1 MTLKCICPQPTLE
14 NWRTVFM
21 TAAGFFVFGNTVFCV
36 FGTAKQQK
44 WNEPLA
50 MYENNLGLAY
60 SEAGAAEK
68 GQKDGGKPADT
79 SSKETWPRK
88 KAVL

>member
-1 MTLKCICPQPTLE
+1 
-14 NWRTVFM
+14 M

-68 GQKDGGKPADT
+68 GQGKKDAGMTGDGAKKDG
-79 SSKETWPRK
+79 WPLK

>member
-1 MTLKCICPQPTLE
+1 
-14 NWRTVFM
+14 M

-60 SEAGAAEK
+60 SETEK
-68 GQKDGGKPADT
+68 GQKDGGKASEKTAKDV
-79 SSKETWPRK
+79 SWARK

>member
-1 MTLKCICPQPTLE
+1 
-14 NWRTVFM
+14 M
-21 TAAGFFVFGNTVFCV
+21 TAAGFFVFGNTVFCI

-60 SEAGAAEK
+60 SDGGAAEK
-68 GQKDGGKPADT
+68 GQKRDGQKGAGGDSPAAEAAT
-79 SSKETWPRK
+79 KESWPRK
-88 KAVL
+88 KGGLP